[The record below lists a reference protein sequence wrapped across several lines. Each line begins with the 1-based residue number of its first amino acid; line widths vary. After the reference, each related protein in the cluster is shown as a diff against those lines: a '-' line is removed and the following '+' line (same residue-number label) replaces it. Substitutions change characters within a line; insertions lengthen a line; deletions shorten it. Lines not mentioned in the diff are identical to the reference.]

1 MKNIYHNFYRK
12 IIFNASALLEW
23 NDYNAVE
30 LSENKGKI
38 CQQHK

>member
-1 MKNIYHNFYRK
+1 MRLPCN
-12 IIFNASALLEW
+12 SAQNHSLEW